1 MTTLFQESLLG
12 GDLLSVST
20 IIQQLRAICSPP
32 LRDPHPAPAL
42 PSWCILDSPENSRF
56 NNLFQYDP
64 LENVSLDQVN
74 MVFLS
79 QELQTTA
86 LASCRIRSLKAPP
99 SLITE
104 LPEARPKMTAVPR
117 NKLAFTLEPVTRAV
131 GGWAVGGL
139 GEGVSL
145 VRAGNGQVYKVGGR
159 PGHQGASEVPT
170 GDSQAGLGA
179 LHPES
184 VDTIAAVNRWRCD
197 GFPLYGTDLIR
208 SLTVTT
214 SVRPTRSR
222 FRGQGHVNCL
232 AAAAHRAGGEQ
243 EGVWRYNTDTLA
255 SLVRLGLEGA
265 VEVERKVARLSSW
278 CSGGSRAKLSALA
291 RLLAPLARRGEKA
304 VAVASCE
311 TSVSYLQEVASSRG
325 LRYLLV
331 TSADSLQEQVA
342 AVARWRSEPRLCLL
356 ILQGLTSQTG
366 LELSPCSALILLDGE
381 PGQWEPS
388 LTPATT
394 VHRLVTKG
402 TVEEGLARIST
413 VRKLL
418 SDIEACKVEEGRGVR
433 VGRHTLQ
440 ELLQPGQDNG
450 FTNWSNAVQGKKKDK
465 VGMSDAEALST
476 LAAVWGEVTGATTTT
491 TSSCLLDL
499 AELETSGRPEPEGCG
514 LGPRAVELRQWLETL
529 QPARRLAMRRL
540 RDCWEV
546 RHGLEGE
553 TLRELEEEAEKK
565 RRWERKRKVQDEED
579 VDDPSNELTF
589 PKELV
594 DRVWQSEDGV
604 KPTVYRAPG
613 LGDELMVTPLATGY
627 AATTIPEAD
636 LPPVHVPRKEKKTPP
651 PEVICQPM
659 SPINFGATDLPYSP
673 TPSMDNKPKIKREHL
688 EHPTS
693 APRVPPSLFDR
704 PRGPAGRPVPLRRP
718 LPGTPNY
725 PVAAPPGPVLPKP
738 AVPLRDPESG
748 PEWAIQEDWALH
760 QAVTSLQELPLGLNP
775 TSPGHIAN
783 WDMVADM
790 VNAVSRC
797 FRSGKQCRARYEGS
811 LVPREEGRLLH
822 DNKAN
827 KVKKQP
833 GKLGMNKLEKKTFSP
848 TSKQAMKT
856 SALFKADNNNAFSA
870 MFGGRFET
878 IKALAN
884 KRTPSTKPL
893 LVNPTMRNPKHA
905 AVLAESGISYDS
917 PLTPVMVAANRADRI
932 AKDKLRTAQ
941 AAQLATQPT
950 ISTPTLPTQ
959 VSFNSFNRG
968 SSKID

>member
-1 MTTLFQESLLG
+1 MTTFPQESLLG
-12 GDLLSVST
+12 GDLLSVSS
-20 IIQQLRAICSPP
+20 IIQKLRVICSPA

-42 PSWCILDSPENSRF
+42 PSWCILDSPESSRF

-79 QELQTTA
+79 QELRTTA

-104 LPEARPKMTAVPR
+104 LPDARLKVIAVPR

-159 PGHQGASEVPT
+159 PGQQEAPEVPT
-170 GDSQAGLGA
+170 DASQAGLGA

-222 FRGQGHVNCL
+222 FRGQGYVNCL
-232 AAAAHRAGGEQ
+232 AAAAPRDGGEQ
-243 EGVWRYNTDTLA
+243 QGVWRYNTDTLA

-265 VEVERKVARLSSW
+265 VEVERKVARPSSW
-278 CSGGSRAKLSALA
+278 CRGGSRAKLSALA
-291 RLLAPLARRGEKA
+291 RLLVPLARKGEKA

-311 TSVSYLQEVASSRG
+311 TSVSYLQQVASSRG

-331 TSADSLQEQVA
+331 TSADCVQEQVA
-342 AVARWRSEPRLCLL
+342 AVARWHTEPRLCLL
-356 ILQGLTSQTG
+356 VLQGLTSQTG
-366 LELSPCSALILLDGE
+366 LDLSPCSALILLDGE
-381 PGQWEPS
+381 PGQWEPT

-394 VHRLVTKG
+394 VHRLITKG

-433 VGRHTLQ
+433 VGHHTLQ

-450 FTNWSNAVQGKKKDK
+450 FTNWSNAVQGKKKEK

-476 LAAVWGEVTGATTTT
+476 LAAVWGEVTGATATT

-499 AELETSGRPEPEGCG
+499 AELETSGRPDPEGCG

-529 QPARRLAMRRL
+529 QPAKRLGMRRL

-546 RHGLEGE
+546 RNGLEDE
-553 TLRELEEEAEKK
+553 TLREVEEEAEIK
-565 RRWERKRKVQDEED
+565 RRWERKRKAQDEED

-594 DRVWQSEDGV
+594 DRVWTSEDGV
-604 KPTVYRAPG
+604 TPSVYRAPG

-627 AATTIPEAD
+627 AATTIPEDD

-659 SPINFGATDLPYSP
+659 SPINFGVNDMPYSP

-688 EHPTS
+688 EHPTT

-725 PVAAPPGPVLPKP
+725 PVPAPPGPVIPKP
-738 AVPLRDPESG
+738 VVPLRDPESG
-748 PEWAIQEDWALH
+748 PEWSIQEDWALH

-783 WDMVADM
+783 WDMVADV

-878 IKALAN
+878 IKALSN

-959 VSFNSFNRG
+959 VSCKDDN
-968 SSKID
+968 KLTTT